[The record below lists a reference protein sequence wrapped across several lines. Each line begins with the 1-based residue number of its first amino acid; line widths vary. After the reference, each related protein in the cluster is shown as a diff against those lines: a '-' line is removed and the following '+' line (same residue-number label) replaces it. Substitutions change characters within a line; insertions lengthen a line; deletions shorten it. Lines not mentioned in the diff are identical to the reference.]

1 MNLKLIWT
9 VFFIAVFFVGFGQ
22 KKVTGILMLKDG
34 SKVSGA
40 EIYFSDYSIGTSN
53 AEGEFSVIIQKGLP
67 MLVYIEYPLAMSQ
80 YITIRKDNDVYI
92 LKEPSAIEN
101 LNEIILTSEKFK
113 QSDVLI
119 PTTEVSEEIIKTFSP
134 VDLVAAVNT
143 TPGVYIQS
151 GAINTNRITIRG
163 VGSRTLFGT
172 NKIRAYFN
180 GIPITNGV
188 GETSI
193 DIYNPEDLE
202 SLEIVKGPKATLYG
216 TNLGGTLLLTSKEL
230 KNNSAL
236 ISNNTT
242 VGSYGLLKNS
252 VRLGFKED
260 NLSLH
265 FNYDHLQL
273 DGYRDNNQY
282 NRNTYFF
289 NASYA
294 LSEKNKLDVLINH
307 TNNFAQIASSLGETA
322 FNEDPTQAAF
332 TWDQAK
338 GYEDNRETL
347 VGLSLTSL
355 LFETLTNKT
364 SVYYTYLDHYE
375 PRPFNILDEITNGY
389 GARTVFSKDILL
401 NERKTSIDFGIELY
415 QDHYRWQTIENLY
428 EDTNGQ
434 GSLEGELL
442 SNNKEKR
449 SQINVFASLKTSLSE
464 KITVQIGVNTNKAM
478 YDYEDLFN
486 EGNTNTSAE
495 RDFDIIVAPTLNTL
509 YQLSKSNTIFLN
521 ISRGFNYPGLEETL
535 TPDGVINPDIGPE
548 TGWNYEV
555 GSSLSFLS
563 NSLNIKASAYLLSI
577 NDLVVAER
585 IGDDQFIGRNAGKTH
600 HRGIEIGLNYTQS
613 LSRSLS
619 LSAFMNTE
627 VNFHKF
633 IDFVDGDED
642 FSGNEL
648 PGVPDKKITTG
659 IRLEHH
665 QGFYLLSNFQYIGS
679 QPITDENDLYATSY
693 DLVNIK
699 GGYDL
704 EIGNRIYMSLSAGI
718 NNVLDKTYASSIL
731 INASGFGGSEPR
743 YFYPGL
749 PRNYFGSLGIHY
761 SL

>member
-1 MNLKLIWT
+1 MKLRLKLT
-9 VFFIAVFFVGFGQ
+9 VFLLVF
-22 KKVTGILMLKDG
+22 
-34 SKVSGA
+34 S
-40 EIYFSDYSIGTSN
+40 SIGFSQNISGTIYSEINIPIVN
-53 AEGEFSVIIQKGLP
+53 AELFYAEKLVSTTNSDGFFSFHLNSKLPITVLLKHPKFSSETFIITK
-67 MLVYIEYPLAMSQ
+67 EE
-80 YITIRKDNDVYI
+80 DFYI
-92 LKEPSAIEN
+92 LKQSQNLEPLE
-101 LNEIILTSEKFK
+101 EVFLTSEKFK

-119 PTTEVSEEIIKTFSP
+119 PTTEVSEEIIKTYSP

-172 NKIRAYFN
+172 NKIRGYFN

-193 DIYNPEDLE
+193 DRYNPEDLE

-230 KNNSAL
+230 RNNSAK

-252 VRLGFKED
+252 TRLGFREE
-260 NLSLH
+260 NLTLH

-282 NRNTYFF
+282 NRNTYLF

-294 LSEKNKLDVLINH
+294 LSEKNKLDILLNH

-338 GYEDNRETL
+338 GFENNRETL

-355 LFETLTNKT
+355 LSETFTNKT

-375 PRPFNILDEITNGY
+375 PRPFNILDEITHGY
-389 GARTVFSKDILL
+389 GARTVFSKELLL
-401 NERKTSIDFGIELY
+401 NERKTSIDVGTEVY
-415 QDHYRWQTIENLY
+415 QDHYRWQTIDNLY
-428 EDTNGQ
+428 EQNDGE

-449 SQINVFASLKTSLSE
+449 SQINVFASLRTSISE
-464 KITVQIGVNTNKAM
+464 KIELQVGVNTNKTQYT
-478 YDYEDLFN
+478 YDDHFN
-486 EGNTNTSAE
+486 KGTADTSAE
-495 RDFDIIVAPTLNTL
+495 RDFDIIIAPTLNAL
-509 YQLSKSNTIFLN
+509 YQFSENTTIFLN

-535 TPDGVINPDIGPE
+535 TPEGVINPDIGPE

-555 GSSLSFLS
+555 GSSLSLFR
-563 NSLNIKASAYLLSI
+563 NSLRIKAAAYLLSI
-577 NDLVVAER
+577 DDLVVAER
-585 IGDDQFIGRNAGKTH
+585 IGNDQFIGRNAGKTH
-600 HRGIEIGLNYTQS
+600 HRGLEAS
-613 LSRSLS
+613 LTYDLTFSEKLL
-619 LSAFMNTE
+619 LSAFINTE
-627 VNFHKF
+627 FNFHKF
-633 IDFVDGDED
+633 IDFVDEEED

-648 PGVPDKKITTG
+648 PGVPDKKVTTG
-659 IRLEHH
+659 IRLKHSK
-665 QGFYLLSNFQYIGS
+665 GFYILSNFQYIGS
-679 QPITDENDLYATSY
+679 QPITDENDLYASSY
-693 DLVNIK
+693 ELLNIK
-699 GGYDL
+699 GGYDF
-704 EIGNRIYMSLSAGI
+704 EVGNQIKVSFSAGI

-731 INASGFGGSEPR
+731 INASGFGGNEPR

-749 PRNYFGSLGIHY
+749 PRNYFASLGIHY